1 MKYGGTSPKKISIG
15 LEMTECIQGSFFFSR
30 NFEKFVKN
38 EIGRARTIW
47 EG

>member
-1 MKYGGTSPKKISIG
+1 
-15 LEMTECIQGSFFFSR
+15 MTECIQGSFFFSR

-47 EG
+47 EGQRSFSHVNV